1 MNVSRIIS
9 GWLYTGGIHI
19 YQGILKVAAARHRKA
34 RLMMR
39 GRRGTMDAVRRV
51 RRTGDRWIWL
61 HAASLGEF
69 EQGRPLME
77 RVRREHP
84 ELKIALSFYSP
95 SGYEVRKSWD
105 GADMVVYMPA
115 DTPRMACRF
124 LDALRP
130 EAAVFVKYEFWGNFL
145 SELRRRD
152 IPAYIISAVF
162 REGQPFFRPW
172 GGYWRGM
179 LCCFTHLFVQDEDSR
194 RLLSGIGLDNVT
206 VAGDTRFDRV
216 TDIMRGTSDI
226 DALERFTCGRTR
238 LTLIYGSSWEAD
250 EDVYFPWLRQHAA
263 EYKAKIIIAPHEFGG
278 MRLERMRARLE
289 PALKTVFM
297 SEAAADPSVLDSAD
311 CLIMDCFGML
321 SSAYRYACIAYVG
334 GGFGAGIHNINEAAV
349 YGIPV
354 VYGPRHDKFIEA
366 SELAAAGGGFPIGSR
381 ADYAVVMSALSDRGA
396 RAEAGRRAGE
406 YIASKLGAT
415 DKVYRAIFSEGE
427 LEKGVHAVG
436 MPVLSVEIVA
446 GAY

>member
-1 MNVSRIIS
+1 
-9 GWLYTGGIHI
+9 
-19 YQGILKVAAARHRKA
+19 
-34 RLMMR
+34 MMR

-162 REGQPFFRPW
+162 REGQPFSA
-172 GGYWRGM
+172 RGAAIGAACCAVLPVC
-179 LCCFTHLFVQDEDSR
+179 LC
-194 RLLSGIGLDNVT
+194 
-206 VAGDTRFDRV
+206 
-216 TDIMRGTSDI
+216 
-226 DALERFTCGRTR
+226 RTR
-238 LTLIYGSSWEAD
+238 T
-250 EDVYFPWLRQHAA
+250 
-263 EYKAKIIIAPHEFGG
+263 
-278 MRLERMRARLE
+278 
-289 PALKTVFM
+289 
-297 SEAAADPSVLDSAD
+297 AAD
-311 CLIMDCFGML
+311 CC
-321 SSAYRYACIAYVG
+321 
-334 GGFGAGIHNINEAAV
+334 
-349 YGIPV
+349 PV
-354 VYGPRHDKFIEA
+354 
-366 SELAAAGGGFPIGSR
+366 
-381 ADYAVVMSALSDRGA
+381 
-396 RAEAGRRAGE
+396 
-406 YIASKLGAT
+406 
-415 DKVYRAIFSEGE
+415 
-427 LEKGVHAVG
+427 
-436 MPVLSVEIVA
+436 
-446 GAY
+446 